1 MKIAIIRR
9 KFTPFGG
16 AENFILRTSSG
27 LSSLG
32 INFSIIS
39 EQWKREAKNSNDVSW
54 LEAKSRG
61 LFRFSR
67 FLSFQNAVK
76 KIIASNHF
84 DLIQSHERLTGVDI
98 YRLGDGVHAA
108 WVDRLKKNSPW
119 YKKIW
124 LNFDPYHQKVIRIE
138 KEMAEDSNLFY
149 VANSDLVK
157 NELSEYY
164 NVPISRIRVIE
175 NGIDIRSFHA
185 VSNSKKEISKQKLG
199 LDTKLPVI
207 LFVGSGFQRKGA
219 FELVEAIKSL
229 PKFQAIIV
237 GHDKKIQQLRNLAH
251 GHNILIT
258 GPQINIQKYL
268 DASDIFCLPSLYDSL
283 PNAAIEALCCGLP
296 VVVTKDVGLASHI
309 KKNNAGVIC
318 KKDKDSIAN
327 ALVEVWRKRSLL
339 SKNALKLAKAFD
351 IKIKSKEWLDL
362 YIQLLDKKK
371 IQLLR

>member
-32 INFSIIS
+32 IKFSIIS
-39 EQWKREAKNSNDVSW
+39 EQWKREAKNSNDISW

-138 KEMAEDSNLFY
+138 REMANDRNIFY

-199 LDTKLPVI
+199 LDAKLPVI